1 MKNRIAKASKGVK
14 IFSSVLIL
22 IGMVNFIFI
31 IVSFF
36 QLRLELQLWDYM
48 PNMFSHMP
56 LLTINFTAFWLS
68 TIVSLLIMLIWIIS
82 GVGMLFLREWAR
94 QLLLVSVGIYILNK
108 VIDIFINIS
117 IVSEYSAD
125 LPILPLA
132 IGIIFVLALSVS
144 ITHFFSHPSVV
155 KQFEKRSK
163 SFQ

>member
-1 MKNRIAKASKGVK
+1 MKNKNKKASKGVK
-14 IFSSVLIL
+14 IFSSALIL

-36 QLRLELQLWDYM
+36 QLRLELQLRDYM

-56 LLTINFTAFWLS
+56 LSTINFTAFWLS
-68 TIVSLLIMLIWIIS
+68 TITSLLIMFTWIVS

-117 IVSEYSAD
+117 IVNECSAV
-125 LPILPLA
+125 LPMLPLA
-132 IGIIFVLALSVS
+132 IGIIFVLVLAVS
-144 ITHFFSHPSVV
+144 ITHFFTHPAVI
-155 KQFEKRSK
+155 KQFERHNK